1 MSGDRPVTLDLDL
14 QIACEAADLPAAAD
28 FERWAAAALA
38 GRRERAELTIRLVDA
53 EEGAA
58 LNRSYRGR
66 DGPTNVLSFPFDL
79 PPDLGLGLDPQD
91 PIADLL
97 GDLVICADVVQRE
110 AREQCK
116 TAQSHWAH
124 MVVHGILHLLDYDH
138 LTETDAEEMETLES
152 GILGAL
158 GFPSPYEDQTA
169 HDGQRS
175 I

>member
-1 MSGDRPVTLDLDL
+1 
-14 QIACEAADLPAAAD
+14 
-28 FERWAAAALA
+28 
-38 GRRERAELTIRLVDA
+38 
-53 EEGAA
+53 
-58 LNRSYRGR
+58 
-66 DGPTNVLSFPFDL
+66 
-79 PPDLGLGLDPQD
+79 
-91 PIADLL
+91 
-97 GDLVICADVVQRE
+97 
-110 AREQCK
+110 
-116 TAQSHWAH
+116 

>member
-1 MSGDRPVTLDLDL
+1 MSGDGSVALDLDL
-14 QIACEAADLPAAAD
+14 QIACAAPDIPPPAD

-38 GRRERAELTIRLVDA
+38 GRRERAALTIRLVDT
-53 EEGAA
+53 EEAAA
-58 LNRSYRGR
+58 LNGTYRGR
-66 DGPTNVLSFPFDL
+66 EGPTNILSFPCDL
-79 PPDLGLGLDPQD
+79 PPELAIGLDPQD

-116 TAQSHWAH
+116 TARAHWAH
-124 MVVHGILHLLDYDH
+124 MVVHGVLHLLDYDH
-138 LTETDAEEMETLES
+138 LTESDAEEMETLES

-158 GFPSPYEDQTA
+158 GFPSPYEDQIA
-169 HDGQRS
+169 HDDQRS

>member
-1 MSGDRPVTLDLDL
+1 MTDAMPVTLDLDL
-14 QIACEAADLPAAAD
+14 QIACEASDIPAPAD
-28 FERWAAAALA
+28 FERWAVAALA
-38 GRRERAELTIRLVDA
+38 GRRPRAELTIRLVDA

-66 DGPTNVLSFPFDL
+66 EGATNVLSFPFEL
-79 PPDLGLGLDPQD
+79 PPGLDPQD

-97 GDLVICADVVQRE
+97 GDLVICVDVVRRE

-116 TAQSHWAH
+116 AVQAHWAH
-124 MVVHGILHLLDYDH
+124 MVVHGVLHLLDYDH
-138 LTETDAEEMETLES
+138 LTESDAEEMETLES

-158 GFPSPYEDQTA
+158 GFPSPYEDQAA